1 MKSAIRFAALAVIVV
16 FCTTAQAA
24 LIGPSLQQKLVDG
37 LGPYEVIITFDDG
50 ASRPSLAGLVS
61 SVVQL
66 EQLPMAGAVVSRLQ
80 LELIADLP
88 GVRSIYLNE
97 RLEYSNFTSGEITSG
112 HTVHDD
118 LGIRG
123 AGVTIAVLDSGVDA
137 THQDL
142 AMGSTTIENVKI
154 IGDLDLLGGMTAFL
168 EGQPNTDTSSGHGT
182 HVAGTVAGSGAAS
195 STDTRRPYYHDGIA
209 PDATLVGLG
218 AGEAIAILHALLGF
232 DYAIANQERL
242 GIDIITNSWGGGDG
256 ATLDPNNPINVASYE
271 AYRRGMVVLFAASN
285 SGPDDDTLNQYAI
298 APWVINVAAGTADK
312 ALADF
317 SSRGVAGDPLKHP
330 DITAPGSGIVSTRAL
345 LTPLPALDPVI
356 DPAYPEYAVHYA
368 GMSGTSMATPFVA
381 GAAALLLSANP
392 ELSPDQVEDLLVATA
407 DPMPGYAFHQV
418 GAGYINVRTAVEAA
432 QATTGARAAFLSG
445 DVAHAA
451 SGDWEFVADTDD
463 RLVFSGNWR
472 TVTAGDASDGVYR
485 EFKGRAGG
493 SVYAKFAGSSLKFQY
508 PTDRKGGTAAV
519 YVDGQYRDTIS
530 FYSDVREFDAV
541 FALGGL
547 GDGVH
552 TVELRAIEGGV
563 YFDGLIVDGALYPV
577 NVSFVDETQ
586 VFTGTLGPSAENLQI
601 ERHTIEVGED
611 ATAISAVLS
620 WTGLLDADLYLV
632 DPDGN
637 QVASGATL
645 SNPESLIFAVRK
657 PGTYTLEVTGYV
669 TLYASYTLEAT
680 VTRAIIE

>member
-1 MKSAIRFAALAVIVV
+1 MKSAIRFAALAVILA
-16 FCTTAQAA
+16 FCMTTQAA
-24 LIGPSLQQKLVDG
+24 LIGPSLQQQLDSDF
-37 LGPYEVIITFDDG
+37 GPYEVIITFEDG
-50 ASRPSLAGLVS
+50 DSRPSLTGLVG

-66 EQLPMAGAVVSRLQ
+66 EQLPMAGAVVTRLQ
-80 LELIADLP
+80 LELIAALP

-97 RLEYSNFTSGEITSG
+97 PLEYSNFTSGEITGG
-112 HTVHDD
+112 HTVHDER
-118 LGIRG
+118 GVRG

-154 IGDLDLLGGMTAFL
+154 VGDLDLLGGMTAFL

-218 AGEAIAILHALLGF
+218 AGEAIAVLHALLGF
-232 DYAIANQERL
+232 EYSLANQERL

-256 ATLDPNNPINVASYE
+256 AVLDPNNPINVASYE

-298 APWVINVAAGTADK
+298 APWVINVAAGTPEK

-345 LTPLPALDPVI
+345 LTPLPALEPVI
-356 DPAYPEYAVHYA
+356 DPDYPEYAVHYA

-381 GAAALLLSANP
+381 GAAALLLSTNP
-392 ELSPDQVEDLLVATA
+392 QLSPDQVEDILVATA

-418 GAGYINVRTAVEAA
+418 GAGYINVRAAVEAA
-432 QATTGARAAFLSG
+432 QATTGARAAFLDG

-451 SGDWEFVADTDD
+451 SGNWEAVADSDD

-472 TVTAGDASDGVYR
+472 SVSAGAASDGVYR
-485 EFKGRAGG
+485 ELKGRSG
-493 SVYAKFAGSSLKFQY
+493 SAFAKFAGSSLKLHY
-508 PTDRKGGTAAV
+508 LTDRKGGTAAV

-530 FYSDVREFDAV
+530 FYSGTREFNAV
-541 FALGGL
+541 YALGGL

-563 YFDGLIVDGALYPV
+563 YLDGLLVDGALYPV
-577 NVSFVDETQ
+577 DVSFVDETQ
-586 VFTGTLGPSAENLQI
+586 VFTGTLGPSVENLQVV
-601 ERHTIEVGED
+601 RHTIEVGDD
-611 ATAISAVLS
+611 ATTISAVLS

-645 SNPESLIFAVRK
+645 GNPESLSFAVQK
-657 PGTYTLEVTGYV
+657 PGTYTFEVTGYV
-669 TLYASYTLEAT
+669 TLYANYTLEAT